1 MDSNKYKIVKEHA
14 MVIAEDHAMQKFL
27 GRTKEPLD
35 LYKESQCIVKN
46 TLEYF
51 QVTPSNKELYD
62 LQHEVYS
69 QLMFRKA
76 YYNI

>member
-14 MVIAEDHAMQKFL
+14 LVVAEDHATQAFL
-27 GRTKEPLD
+27 RRTEESLD
-35 LYKESQCIVKN
+35 IYKESQRIVKN

-62 LQHEVYS
+62 LQYEVYS

>member
-1 MDSNKYKIVKEHA
+1 MDSNKYKIVKEYA
-14 MVIAEDHAMQKFL
+14 LVIAEDHATQAFL
-27 GRTKEPLD
+27 GRTEEPLD
-35 LYKESQCIVKN
+35 IYKESQHIVKN

-51 QVTPSNKELYD
+51 QIEPSNKELYD

>member
-1 MDSNKYKIVKEHA
+1 MNNNEYKIVREHA
-14 MVIAEDHAMQKFL
+14 LSRADDHVTQKFL

-35 LYKESQCIVKN
+35 LYKESQRIVKN
-46 TLEYF
+46 TLEYY